1 MRIEAMPIADQMVRA
16 RIDAEI
22 REQATEVLRK
32 LGITMS
38 GAIRML
44 LSEIANRAL
53 PLELRVPNA
62 VTREAIEASRTGDV
76 SSFASVDDLFADLED
91 DAGERQ

>member
-1 MRIEAMPIADQMVRA
+1 MPIADQVVRA

-22 REQATEVLRK
+22 KEQATEVLQK
-32 LGITMS
+32 LGVSMS

-44 LSEIANRAL
+44 LIQIAANRAL
-53 PLELRVPNA
+53 PFELRVPNA

-76 SSFASVDDLFADLED
+76 SSFASVEDLFADLED
-91 DAGERQ
+91 GAGE